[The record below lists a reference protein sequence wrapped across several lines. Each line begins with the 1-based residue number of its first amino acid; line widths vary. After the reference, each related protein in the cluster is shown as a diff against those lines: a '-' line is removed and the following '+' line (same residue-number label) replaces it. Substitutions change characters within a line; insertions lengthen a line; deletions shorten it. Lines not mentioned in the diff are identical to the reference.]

1 MFYISWFKVRNV
13 SFTPEHN
20 KMAEGGDDLTNCPVC
35 FDEYTETGDHI
46 PKILPC
52 SHSLCEKCLEVLI
65 RNNKIDCPECRVK
78 HEATSRTRTFPQN
91 KYIVT
96 HLQKRQRSELDSHK
110 LLFGGQ
116 LDKCLQHNTEKSLYC
131 KEDKCKKAV
140 CPICFARHHRNH
152 KSVDLETQRAEC
164 DPLFKEIEA
173 FKENLVERR
182 EKMLSSR
189 NKVEKRN
196 ADCIAAILNRKEQVL
211 KDVNEKFSAL
221 KKEAEDV
228 TENTLK
234 SINAD
239 ISVMDEYCTALDSI
253 KEGINMNTNESDIAR
268 TSATVQGIIDEWE
281 DLKDVEPKLIA
292 YNEGNITAENLEK
305 VCGRLNYLVID
316 ASESDT
322 KAESIIPEQQIFS
335 SDDKKHMTAS
345 DNTLTGI
352 RKFHNRQ
359 IPKLISS
366 QIQDILCQ
374 LT

>member
-91 KYIVT
+91 KYIIT
-96 HLQKRQRSELDSHK
+96 HLQKRQRSELDTQK

-116 LDKCLQHNTEKSLYC
+116 LEKCLQHNREKSLYC
-131 KEDKCKKAV
+131 KEDECKKAV
-140 CPICFARHHRNH
+140 CAICFARHHRNH
-152 KSVDLETQRAEC
+152 EFVDMEIQRAEC

-173 FKENLVERR
+173 FKENLEERR

-196 ADCIAAILNRKEQVL
+196 ADCITAILNRKEQVL

-234 SINAD
+234 TINAD
-239 ISVMDEYCTALDSI
+239 ISLVDEYCTALDSI
-253 KEGINMNTNESDIAR
+253 KKGINMNTNVLDIAS
-268 TSATVQGIIDEWE
+268 TNATVQGMKVECE
-281 DLKDVEPKLIA
+281 DLKDVQPKF
-292 YNEGNITAENLEK
+292 ITYSECNLAADCLEK
-305 VCGRLNYLVID
+305 FCGRLNYLIID
-316 ASESDT
+316 ASESDR
-322 KAESIIPEQQIFS
+322 KGQSMIREQQIFS
-335 SDDKKHMTAS
+335 SDVKKKVTAL
-345 DNTLTGI
+345 DVTLTG
-352 RKFHNRQ
+352 RKLRFF
-359 IPKLISS
+359 S
-366 QIQDILCQ
+366 
-374 LT
+374 